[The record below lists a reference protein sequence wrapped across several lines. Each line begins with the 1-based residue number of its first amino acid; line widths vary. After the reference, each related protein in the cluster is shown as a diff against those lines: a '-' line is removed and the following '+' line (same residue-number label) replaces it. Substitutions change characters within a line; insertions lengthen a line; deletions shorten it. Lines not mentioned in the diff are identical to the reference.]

1 VTPVLA
7 ATASEQAELIVFVVL
22 APLAVVTALG
32 MVLTRNAVYSALLL
46 VVNFFCLAGFYV
58 LLEAQFVAAVQVI
71 VYAGAIMVLFLFV
84 VMLLDLGRPQW
95 FDVAGL
101 PLKILAGVLGA
112 GFLAA
117 LVAGGLEAFQPP
129 LPAATGA
136 TDALALDRMGS
147 TEAIGSVLYT
157 VYFVP
162 FLTTAL
168 LLLVAMV
175 GAVVIAARE
184 R

>member
-1 VTPVLA
+1 VTGVDVAFWVLA
-7 ATASEQAELIVFVVL
+7 AG
-22 APLAVVTALG
+22 AVVA
-32 MVLTRNAVYSALLL
+32 SLL
-46 VVNFFCLAGFYV
+46 VVTNRNPVAGVLFLVVAFFCLAG
-58 LLEAQFVAAVQVI
+58 LFVTLHAHFLAAIQVI

-95 FDVAGL
+95 FDVTGF
-101 PLKILAGVLGA
+101 PLKVLAGVLGA
-112 GFLAA
+112 GFLTT
-117 LVAGGLEAFQPP
+117 LVADGLRVFRPAF
-129 LPAATGA
+129 PAATEA
-136 TDALALDRMGS
+136 MDAMALDRMGS

>member
-1 VTPVLA
+1 MTGVDVAFWVLA
-7 ATASEQAELIVFVVL
+7 LG
-22 APLAVVTALG
+22 AVVA
-32 MVLTRNAVYSALLL
+32 SLL
-46 VVNFFCLAGFYV
+46 VVTNRNPVASVLFLVVAFFCLAG
-58 LLEAQFVAAVQVI
+58 LFVTLHAHFLAAIQVI

-101 PLKILAGVLGA
+101 PLKVLAGILGA

-117 LVAGGLEAFQPP
+117 VVAGGLRGFQPA
-129 LPAATGA
+129 LPMATGA
-136 TDALALDRMGS
+136 TGAAALDRMGS

>member
-1 VTPVLA
+1 MTGADVAFWVLA
-7 ATASEQAELIVFVVL
+7 AGAVAAS
-22 APLAVVTALG
+22 
-32 MVLTRNAVYSALLL
+32 LL
-46 VVNFFCLAGFYV
+46 VVTNRNPVAGVLFLVLAFFCLAG
-58 LLEAQFVAAVQVI
+58 LFVTLHAHFLAAIQVI

-101 PLKILAGVLGA
+101 PLKVLAGVLGA

-117 LVAGGLEAFQPP
+117 LVAGGLGAVQPA
-129 LPAATGA
+129 LPAARVM
-136 TDALALDRMGS
+136 DAAALDRMGS

-162 FLTTAL
+162 FLATAL

>member
-1 VTPVLA
+1 MTGVDVAFWVLA
-7 ATASEQAELIVFVVL
+7 LGAVAAS
-22 APLAVVTALG
+22 
-32 MVLTRNAVYSALLL
+32 LL
-46 VVNFFCLAGFYV
+46 VVTNRNPVASVLFLVVAFFCLAG
-58 LLEAQFVAAVQVI
+58 LFVTLHAHFLAAIQVI

-101 PLKILAGVLGA
+101 PLKVLAGVLGA

-117 LVAGGLEAFQPP
+117 LVAGGLSAFQPA

>member
-1 VTPVLA
+1 MTGIDVAFWVLA
-7 ATASEQAELIVFVVL
+7 AGAVAAS
-22 APLAVVTALG
+22 
-32 MVLTRNAVYSALLL
+32 LL
-46 VVNFFCLAGFYV
+46 VVTNRNPVAGVLFLVAAFFCLAG
-58 LLEAQFVAAVQVI
+58 LFVTLHAHFLAAIQVI

-101 PLKILAGVLGA
+101 PLKVVTAVLAA

-117 LVAGGLEAFQPP
+117 LLAGGAGIFEAA
-129 LPAATGA
+129 LPDAGPDAA
-136 TDALALDRMGS
+136 ALDRMGS

-157 VYFVP
+157 VYVVP

>member
-1 VTPVLA
+1 VTGIDIAFWVLA
-7 ATASEQAELIVFVVL
+7 AG
-22 APLAVVTALG
+22 AVVA
-32 MVLTRNAVYSALLL
+32 SLL
-46 VVNFFCLAGFYV
+46 VITNRNPVACVLFLVVAFFCLAG
-58 LLEAQFVAAVQVI
+58 LFVTLHAHFIAAIQVI

-95 FDVAGL
+95 FDIAGL
-101 PLKILAGVLGA
+101 PLKVRAGVLGA

-117 LVAGGLEAFQPP
+117 LVAGGVQGFGPA
-129 LPAATGA
+129 LPAVAGT
-136 TDALALDRMGS
+136 TDPTALDRMGS
-147 TEAIGSVLYT
+147 TEAIGGVLYT

-168 LLLVAMV
+168 LMLVAMV

>member
-1 VTPVLA
+1 MTGIDVAFWVLA
-7 ATASEQAELIVFVVL
+7 TGAVIAS
-22 APLAVVTALG
+22 
-32 MVLTRNAVYSALLL
+32 LL
-46 VVNFFCLAGFYV
+46 VVTNKNPVACVLFLVVAFFCLAG
-58 LLEAQFVAAVQVI
+58 LFVTLHAHFLAAIQVI

-84 VMLLDLGRPQW
+84 VMLLDLGRSQW
-95 FDVAGL
+95 FDMAGL
-101 PLKILAGVLGA
+101 PLNVLAGVLGA
-112 GFLAA
+112 GFLAV
-117 LVAGGLEAFQPP
+117 LVAGGLQAFGPA
-129 LPAATGA
+129 LPAAEA
-136 TDALALDRMGS
+136 ADPQVLDRMGS

-168 LLLVAMV
+168 ILLVAMV

>member
-1 VTPVLA
+1 VTGVDVAFWVLA
-7 ATASEQAELIVFVVL
+7 AG
-22 APLAVVTALG
+22 AVVA
-32 MVLTRNAVYSALLL
+32 SLL
-46 VVNFFCLAGFYV
+46 VVTNRNTVAGVLFLVVAFFCLAG
-58 LLEAQFVAAVQVI
+58 LFVTLHAHFLAAIQVI

-95 FDVAGL
+95 FDVTGL
-101 PLKILAGVLGA
+101 PLKVLVGVLGA

-117 LVAGGLEAFQPP
+117 LVAGGLSAFQPA
-129 LPAATGA
+129 LPGPSGA
-136 TDALALDRMGS
+136 MDAVALDRMGS

>member
-1 VTPVLA
+1 MTGVAVAFWVLA
-7 ATASEQAELIVFVVL
+7 AGAVIAS
-22 APLAVVTALG
+22 
-32 MVLTRNAVYSALLL
+32 LL
-46 VVNFFCLAGFYV
+46 VVTNRNLVAGVLFLVVAFFCLAG
-58 LLEAQFVAAVQVI
+58 LFVTLHAHFLAAIQVI

-101 PLKILAGVLGA
+101 PLKVLAGVLGA
-112 GFLAA
+112 GFLAV
-117 LVAGGLEAFQPP
+117 LVAGGLQAFGRALPG
-129 LPAATGA
+129 PAADPLT
-136 TDALALDRMGS
+136 LDRMGS

>member
-1 VTPVLA
+1 MTGIDVAFWVLA
-7 ATASEQAELIVFVVL
+7 AG
-22 APLAVVTALG
+22 AVVA
-32 MVLTRNAVYSALLL
+32 SLL
-46 VVNFFCLAGFYV
+46 VVTNRNPVACVLFLVVAFFCLAG
-58 LLEAQFVAAVQVI
+58 LFVTLHAHFIAAIQVI

-101 PLKILAGVLGA
+101 PLKVVAGVLGA

-117 LVAGGLEAFQPP
+117 LVAGGLPALGPA
-129 LPAATGA
+129 LPATE
-136 TDALALDRMGS
+136 TSDPLALDRMGS
-147 TEAIGSVLYT
+147 TEAIGAVLYT